1 MEALQLGGVDELD
14 TIPSDDESYSSNDD
28 DTLFDDTG
36 RQVRV
41 TFAGMKPIEAYSSND
56 DTLFDDTGRQVR
68 VTFAGM
74 KRIEAF
80 CSPIRASSHSKKKF
94 KVA

>member
-14 TIPSDDESYSSNDD
+14 TIPSDDES
-28 DTLFDDTG
+28 
-36 RQVRV
+36 
-41 TFAGMKPIEAYSSND
+41 YSSND